1 MVRAVEG
8 KIFSLEYVDLATG
21 ETDRVRRPREL
32 EVDVRKL
39 FGVLSLP
46 RGASAA
52 AESFTVRFG
61 GERSARRTVPR
72 RIHEDQSGQEP
83 DHERKRVRGV
93 RRQDRESSAGFL
105 LFDLPEHAAQ
115 PASRIRDGASTLAA
129 VAGAHT
135 NLVRLVFSSGR
146 VRPKRF
152 QSDGRDRVLGH
163 DQQTG
168 LARVRAQSA
177 RYFVARVSA
186 RALLSAGKYPGG
198 VGRVLS
204 A

>member
-83 DHERKRVRGV
+83 DHERKRLRGL

-105 LFDLPEHAAQ
+105 LFDFPEHASQ
-115 PASRIRDGASTLAA
+115 SASRIRDGASALAPLTR
-129 VAGAHT
+129 T
-135 NLVRLVFSSGR
+135 NTDCVRLAISSGR
-146 VRPKRF
+146 VQSIRF
-152 QSDGRDRVLGH
+152 QTR
-163 DQQTG
+163 
-168 LARVRAQSA
+168 
-177 RYFVARVSA
+177 
-186 RALLSAGKYPGG
+186 
-198 VGRVLS
+198 
-204 A
+204 